1 MERSYF
7 PKNEVPALM
16 TNLFPSAGE
25 PASDAERYFLE
36 RLRTAMVLLKPLER
50 EIITARHGL
59 DDQPPQPLGEIALHH
74 GLSPAE
80 TLEVE
85 EQGLAKLRHPA
96 MAHYLRT

>member
-1 MERSYF
+1 
-7 PKNEVPALM
+7 M
-16 TNLFPSAGE
+16 TNLNPSADE
-25 PASDAERYFLE
+25 RDRYFLE

-59 DDQPPQPLGEIALHH
+59 DDHPPQPLGEIALHH
-74 GLSPAE
+74 GLSPSE

-85 EQGLAKLRHPA
+85 EQALAKLRHPA

>member
-1 MERSYF
+1 
-7 PKNEVPALM
+7 M
-16 TNLFPSAGE
+16 TNLNPSA
-25 PASDAERYFLE
+25 DERERDRFFLE
-36 RLRTAMVLLKPLER
+36 RLRTALVLLKPLER

-59 DDQPPQPLGEIALHH
+59 DDQPPQPLVEIAHRH
-74 GLSPAE
+74 GLSPSE